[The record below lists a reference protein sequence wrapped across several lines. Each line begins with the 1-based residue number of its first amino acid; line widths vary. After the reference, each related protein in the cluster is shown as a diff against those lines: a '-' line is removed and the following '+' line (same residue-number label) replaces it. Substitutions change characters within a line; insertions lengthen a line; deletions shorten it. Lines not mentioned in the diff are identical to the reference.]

1 MAQEKDKAEEEGAIL
16 SGVVRWGERLS
27 GREKQRR
34 ECEERNR
41 KNSERKRPAIAYLGR
56 KPNRSFIAA
65 QGGY

>member
-1 MAQEKDKAEEEGAIL
+1 L

-34 ECEERNR
+34 ECEERNG